1 MQQRRFVMIELI
13 YNEEGVTTA
22 EEKALTEPKNVKQI
36 GDPGAVKK
44 IFLEDFVHTFLWQ
57 SAKAET
63 DRQCFGILLGESE
76 SSGGRRNIYV
86 QSALTIPHISEKQG
100 KYLFTEKV
108 WGQVYQDCQQYFPNQ
123 EIIGWFLSCPGFAV
137 QKDPV
142 IEETHRTYFSGA
154 EKVLFMMEPLE
165 RESAF
170 FAFDGSRF
178 EKQSGY
184 YIYYEKNEPMQTYMA
199 DQPTSVKTEG
209 AEERADAAIAHF
221 RKLLRE
227 KEERKVRRKR
237 KAVSYGTRAAAVMGV
252 LIAAAVWNGQRDAR
266 EPVQVKETTAQQ
278 TMTEEVIVEELP
290 GAIEEVP
297 ETVAEEPI
305 PEEAILEETEET
317 DSEEAFAEQITY
329 VEYVVQAGDTLAK
342 ISREHYG
349 TADRVEEICSLNE
362 ISNGDY
368 IQAGEIILLP

>member
-1 MQQRRFVMIELI
+1 MIELI